1 MGLVGFEP
9 TQHLIRLLPTI
20 HLVPIHKFTKYL
32 LNNLPQ
38 LFVRTTLTITLA
50 VKQEPPY
57 DAVATDLRI
66 SCEAQ
71 GIYTPQGGAEHR
83 RVLELLSQKKG
94 GMGFYTQRRIRDLNP
109 CMDSTHIQVSN
120 LLPSAT
126 RSILQIWLC

>member
-20 HLVPIHKFTKYL
+20 HLVPAHKFTKYL

-57 DAVATDLRI
+57 DAVATDLGI
-66 SCEAQ
+66 SCEVQ

-94 GMGFYTQRRIRDLNP
+94 GMGGSHPIGGTGVEPMSERAASCSHVVPR
-109 CMDSTHIQVSN
+109 
-120 LLPSAT
+120 A
-126 RSILQIWLC
+126 